1 LPWPGSAARTPPSE
15 AWTQQQNMACLR
27 LTLNPQA
34 ASKDG
39 RIQELEALLRQKAE
53 ETPSKRVRLKRVGR
67 DR

>member
-1 LPWPGSAARTPPSE
+1 
-15 AWTQQQNMACLR
+15 MACLR